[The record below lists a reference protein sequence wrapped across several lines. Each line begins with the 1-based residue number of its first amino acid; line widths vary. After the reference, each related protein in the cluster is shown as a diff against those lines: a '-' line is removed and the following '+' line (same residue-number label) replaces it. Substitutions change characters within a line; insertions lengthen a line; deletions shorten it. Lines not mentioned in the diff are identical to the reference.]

1 MNKTNHTWGWCCG
14 ECFLQAESIQQRE
27 VLLQEM
33 EMISQMA
40 NQESRQ
46 KQEDLTRRA
55 EELEIQVG
63 CQLNEWQC
71 VLLCT
76 STPEE
81 MEKIETNFEF

>member
-1 MNKTNHTWGWCCG
+1 M
-14 ECFLQAESIQQRE
+14 ESIQQRE
-27 VLLQEM
+27 ALLQEM

-63 CQLNEWQC
+63 RLRCRLNEC
-71 VLLCT
+71 IGIVT
-76 STPEE
+76 V
-81 MEKIETNFEF
+81 F

>member
-1 MNKTNHTWGWCCG
+1 
-14 ECFLQAESIQQRE
+14 
-27 VLLQEM
+27 M

-63 CQLNEWQC
+63 RLRCRLNEC
-71 VLLCT
+71 IGIVT
-76 STPEE
+76 V
-81 MEKIETNFEF
+81 F